1 MKVKK
6 GAMVK
11 KYARWDAEKFEAS
24 APGGLLEPE
33 ATVTAERIVFR
44 SDDGKKECISLF
56 QGKDEVF
63 CWSIENGEEKIVPD
77 LPADQQKKDPNVK
90 RSYSGPESGKGAAY
104 AFDGSKEMG
113 KGTLEILDSAPGSRV
128 TMSLHMVEPF
138 EVRNRVDFTLEPKAG
153 ATEVTWTMQGAV
165 PYFAKIIH
173 LFVNMDR
180 MVGTQFEAGLASL
193 KTIAEKTP

>member
-1 MKVKK
+1 
-6 GAMVK
+6 MVGGVLALAALRPDNFQIRRSASIK
-11 KYARWDAEKFEAS
+11 AAPEQIFPLINDLHRFNTWNPFE
-24 APGGLLEPE
+24 
-33 ATVTAERIVFR
+33 
-44 SDDGKKECISLF
+44 
-56 QGKDEVF
+56 
-63 CWSIENGEEKIVPD
+63 
-77 LPADQQKKDPNVK
+77 KKDPNVK

-104 AFDGSKEMG
+104 AFDGNKDVG
-113 KGTLEILDSAPGSRV
+113 KGTLEILDSAPGSKV

-138 EVRNRVDFTLEPKAG
+138 EVRNTVDFTLERQG
-153 ATEVTWTMQGAV
+153 DATNVTWTMQGAV

>member
-1 MKVKK
+1 VL
-6 GAMVK
+6 
-11 KYARWDAEKFEAS
+11 KYIGLGVLLLIAGVLVLAGLRPDTFQVRRSASIKAAPEQIFPLINDLHRFNTWNPFE
-24 APGGLLEPE
+24 
-33 ATVTAERIVFR
+33 
-44 SDDGKKECISLF
+44 
-56 QGKDEVF
+56 
-63 CWSIENGEEKIVPD
+63 
-77 LPADQQKKDPNVK
+77 KKDPNLK

-104 AFDGSKEMG
+104 AFDGNKDVG

>member
-1 MKVKK
+1 ML
-6 GAMVK
+6 
-11 KYARWDAEKFEAS
+11 KYIGLGVLLLIAGVLVLAGLRPDTFQVRRSASIKAAPEQIFPLINDLHRFNTWNPFE
-24 APGGLLEPE
+24 
-33 ATVTAERIVFR
+33 
-44 SDDGKKECISLF
+44 
-56 QGKDEVF
+56 
-63 CWSIENGEEKIVPD
+63 
-77 LPADQQKKDPNVK
+77 KKDPNLK

-104 AFDGSKEMG
+104 AFDGNKDVG

-138 EVRNRVDFTLEPKAG
+138 EVRNTVDFTLERQG
-153 ATEVTWTMQGAV
+153 DATNVTWTMQGAV